1 MNQNNK
7 IINKSNIYTFLISI
21 SLFLFIDF
29 IFGNKI
35 SDVIY
40 KPLNPTGVEQISDS
54 LHHHKLQENFNQT
67 ITWNKNTHKLCTDH
81 HGHKISCKNFKKD
94 ISDYNFALIGDSFTE
109 GIGLNHEDTFVGH
122 LEDLNPDLKFLNLGI
137 RSYSNI
143 IYLNRIKEIL
153 DKKYYN
159 FDELILLA
167 DLSDIQDD
175 SYYYEF
181 DETGNRVISQAPVT
195 TERLVKNNL
204 RSVFPFTYH
213 SLWLIKEKF
222 SNKCNYLDKCFV
234 RAGWPYNNNLLKNS
248 FVRELPNNENEI
260 NLAIKTSLNYAKEL
274 AILLKKEN
282 IKLTVVVYPWPGN
295 LYHDSLQSKYVKI
308 WKNFC
313 ELNCDNF
320 LNTYPKFFEIQKNQ
334 IKDFYLK
341 NDVHFNSKGTKLIA
355 EEITEKIILDKI
367 KIQ

>member
-1 MNQNNK
+1 MNCNNK

-122 LEDLNPDLKFLNLGI
+122 LENLNPDLKFLNLGI

-181 DETGNRVISQAPVT
+181 DETGNRVISQAPVK
-195 TERLVKNNL
+195 TERL
-204 RSVFPFTYH
+204 
-213 SLWLIKEKF
+213 
-222 SNKCNYLDKCFV
+222 
-234 RAGWPYNNNLLKNS
+234 LK
-248 FVRELPNNENEI
+248 
-260 NLAIKTSLNYAKEL
+260 
-274 AILLKKEN
+274 
-282 IKLTVVVYPWPGN
+282 
-295 LYHDSLQSKYVKI
+295 
-308 WKNFC
+308 
-313 ELNCDNF
+313 
-320 LNTYPKFFEIQKNQ
+320 
-334 IKDFYLK
+334 
-341 NDVHFNSKGTKLIA
+341 
-355 EEITEKIILDKI
+355 
-367 KIQ
+367 